1 MGSALTGLLEG
12 CMASTAGR
20 CRVEVPA
27 ALAAPLQDLLKKLL
41 TKSPEERLVMADVLA
56 HPYCA

>member
-1 MGSALTGLLEG
+1 
-12 CMASTAGR
+12 MASTAGR